1 MAVRPRW
8 AALALAAVL
17 VALGVPTVSP
27 ASSLSSAPVWRSSD
41 VVTHHFV
48 RTFVLDAG
56 VVTVTPDLTLTEP
69 TVAMTSAYDNAVR
82 KVWATSQLANFAPA
96 GVGLGDVTIRLRV
109 AGVPVVTHEKAL
121 VGVAYFDYSRLQ
133 CTMYQGH
140 PVVPRWSGWAVTV
153 LGISARSPAVT
164 YVAHSLVCGRYHAA
178 TLNNATEALSVPW
191 RLQGS
196 GPTIVA
202 RVPFCSNQQ
211 GLTESGS
218 TSATLSVLDFRFDD
232 VALRD
237 CGAAHPAS
245 IAPGFNFAPP
255 TRFTRHGALGP
266 VRQVTSEHLG

>member
-69 TVAMTSAYDNAVR
+69 TVAMTSAYDNAAR
-82 KVWATSQLANFAPA
+82 EIWATSQVADFAPE
-96 GVGLGDVTIRLRV
+96 GLGLADVTIRLRV
-109 AGVPVVTHEKAL
+109 AGVPVVTREKAL

-133 CTMYQGH
+133 CSTYLGQ
-140 PVVPRWSGWAVTV
+140 PAVPRWSGWAVVV
-153 LGISARSPAVT
+153 LGLRARSPAVT
-164 YVAHSLVCGRYHAA
+164 YRARSLVCGRYRSA

-202 RVPFCSNQQ
+202 SVPFCSNQQ
-211 GLTESGS
+211 GVSESGS
-218 TSATLSVLDFRFDD
+218 ATAALSVLDLRFEDL
-232 VALRD
+232 ALRG
-237 CGAAHPAS
+237 CGAAHQVS
-245 IAPGFNFAPP
+245 IAPAFNFSPP
-255 TRFTRHGALGP
+255 TRATRHGPLGP
-266 VRQVTSEHLG
+266 IREVAPQYSG